1 MIYVYLKGHDF
12 EYDVRELIKVFF
24 FNEDIV
30 FIHNEEEYMGNNIL
44 LKNILTYNKYGISST
59 TMIYMDN
66 KLLSKNSITNI
77 QDIKIEKDDL
87 KKKIKVGIKQNI
99 YNSLIEI
106 SETSAPWGILTGIRP
121 VKIVHTL
128 LDKGLDEEE
137 IFSILNNQY
146 KLFKD
151 KAKLIIDICKR
162 QRKYIYPLDE
172 NRFSLYVSI
181 PFCPT
186 RCLYCSFPT
195 CSVSKYD
202 DFVDEYTDR
211 LVYEI
216 NQISDIMKGKTISTV
231 YIGGGTPTAIP
242 MKNLDRIIKSIYEY
256 FGYDNIV
263 EITVE
268 AGRPDTIYRGMLEM
282 LKENNV
288 KRISINPQTMNDN
301 TLKLIGREHCS
312 KDIVESYYLAR
323 EIGFDVINMDLIV
336 GLPSEGINDIKN
348 TLKEI
353 EKLDPENL
361 TIHTLSVKRGS
372 KFRSTMDKYKIKSQ
386 KIIDEMLENTRE
398 FAKYMNLQPYYLY
411 RQKQILGNMENI
423 GYAKEGKECIYNI
436 MMMEEKETVVAA
448 GMGGVSKIFYPKEN
462 RIERIPNVKSLKE
475 YLDRTE
481 EMIER
486 KRNLLS

>member
-30 FIHNEEEYMGNNIL
+30 FIHDEEEYMGNDIL
-44 LKNILTYNKYGISST
+44 LKNILTHNKDGISST

-66 KLLSKNSITNI
+66 ELLFSNSITNI
-77 QDIKIEKDDL
+77 QDIKIEQDNL

-99 YNSLIEI
+99 YDSLTKI

-121 VKIVHTL
+121 VKIVHSS

-137 IFSILNNQY
+137 IFSILNYQY
-146 KLFKD
+146 RLFKD
-151 KAKLIIDICKR
+151 KAKLIMDICKR
-162 QRKYIYPLDE
+162 QRKYIYPLNE

-195 CSVSKYD
+195 CSVARYE
-202 DFVDEYTDR
+202 DFMDEYTDK
-211 LVYEI
+211 LIYEI
-216 NQISDIMKGKTISTV
+216 GQIGDMMKEKTISTV

-242 MKNLDRIIKSIYEY
+242 IDNLDRIIKAIYEY
-256 FGYDNIV
+256 FGHDNIV
-263 EITVE
+263 EMTVE
-268 AGRPDTIYRGMLEM
+268 AGRPDTIYREMLEM

-288 KRISINPQTMNDN
+288 ERISINPQTMNDN
-301 TLKLIGREHCS
+301 TLKLIGRRHYS

-323 EIGFDVINMDLIV
+323 EIGFDIINMDLIV
-336 GLPSEGINDIKN
+336 GLPTEGVKEITN

-353 EKLDPENL
+353 EKLNPENL
-361 TIHTLSVKRGS
+361 TVHTLSIKRGS
-372 KFRSTMDKYKIKSQ
+372 KFKATMDRYKIESQ
-386 KIIDEMLENTRE
+386 RIIDEMLENTRK
-398 FAKYMNLQPYYLY
+398 FAEHMKLKPYYMY

-436 MMMEEKETVVAA
+436 VMMEEKETVVAA
-448 GMGGVSKIFYPKEN
+448 GMGGVSKVFYPKEN
-462 RIERIPNVKSLKE
+462 RIERISNVKSLEE
-475 YLDRTE
+475 YLNRVE
-481 EMIER
+481 EMVER
-486 KRNLLS
+486 KRELLS

>member
-44 LKNILTYNKYGISST
+44 LKNVLTYNKYGISST

-216 NQISDIMKGKTISTV
+216 NQISDIMKEKPFLRYTLVAGPYCYS
-231 YIGGGTPTAIP
+231 
-242 MKNLDRIIKSIYEY
+242 YE
-256 FGYDNIV
+256 
-263 EITVE
+263 
-268 AGRPDTIYRGMLEM
+268 
-282 LKENNV
+282 
-288 KRISINPQTMNDN
+288 
-301 TLKLIGREHCS
+301 
-312 KDIVESYYLAR
+312 ESR
-323 EIGFDVINMDLIV
+323 
-336 GLPSEGINDIKN
+336 
-348 TLKEI
+348 
-353 EKLDPENL
+353 
-361 TIHTLSVKRGS
+361 
-372 KFRSTMDKYKIKSQ
+372 
-386 KIIDEMLENTRE
+386 
-398 FAKYMNLQPYYLY
+398 
-411 RQKQILGNMENI
+411 
-423 GYAKEGKECIYNI
+423 
-436 MMMEEKETVVAA
+436 
-448 GMGGVSKIFYPKEN
+448 
-462 RIERIPNVKSLKE
+462 
-475 YLDRTE
+475 
-481 EMIER
+481 
-486 KRNLLS
+486 